1 MGSGVSTSDDLSTN
15 EKESLTRVIE
25 GRYQELKN
33 VLSDSEQMVAL
44 KEAYNNHIN
53 LIRTN
58 RVKQTETE
66 GVVYAGD
73 HETDKVEL
81 DIEKG
86 LSFEEKDDDD
96 DDEEEHYVNNFRLKS
111 SKSMIYQPF
120 LYSNS
125 SKNESHSER
134 VRSKSSAQLLDLAQS
149 AIQEEHDK
157 LTNFV
162 ASLKAGDVTPKVAS
176 NFRIRRLTYKNHGV
190 DDEGS
195 PSKSSPDKK
204 SPVRQASIKAPL
216 TGTKRII
223 RTTIFASSEIGQVTE
238 TTPPFP
244 ESMLGTY
251 SCHGIEPSY
260 YEDDGVIQKINQ
272 DRACVVYPYNSS
284 TREALFMVLDG
295 HGEQG
300 DKVSEFAMRQ
310 IVVSLEKDASLQVDP
325 VGALSKAFVSTD
337 AALVITEMNCMTS
350 GCTCVAVYVRGT
362 KLYVANVGDSR
373 AVMAYKP
380 LSKADDNSS
389 VESPFLAKNLSRD
402 HKPDDPIEMERIV
415 RMGGFVCPPQEEG
428 LSARVYLD
436 PNFTMIGLAMGRSI
450 GDHAVKSVG
459 VIADPEVLEFDVDPE
474 DQFMIMASDGVWEF
488 ISSQEAVD
496 IVNRSLQDG
505 TPAACQALIEE
516 AASRWRDFEGDYRDD
531 ITAIV
536 VKFPLPY
543 TE

>member
-204 SPVRQASIKAPL
+204 SPVRQVSIKAPL

>member
-1 MGSGVSTSDDLSTN
+1 
-15 EKESLTRVIE
+15 
-25 GRYQELKN
+25 
-33 VLSDSEQMVAL
+33 
-44 KEAYNNHIN
+44 
-53 LIRTN
+53 
-58 RVKQTETE
+58 
-66 GVVYAGD
+66 
-73 HETDKVEL
+73 
-81 DIEKG
+81 
-86 LSFEEKDDDD
+86 
-96 DDEEEHYVNNFRLKS
+96 
-111 SKSMIYQPF
+111 
-120 LYSNS
+120 
-125 SKNESHSER
+125 
-134 VRSKSSAQLLDLAQS
+134 
-149 AIQEEHDK
+149 
-157 LTNFV
+157 
-162 ASLKAGDVTPKVAS
+162 
-176 NFRIRRLTYKNHGV
+176 
-190 DDEGS
+190 
-195 PSKSSPDKK
+195 
-204 SPVRQASIKAPL
+204 
-216 TGTKRII
+216 
-223 RTTIFASSEIGQVTE
+223 
-238 TTPPFP
+238 
-244 ESMLGTY
+244 
-251 SCHGIEPSY
+251 
-260 YEDDGVIQKINQ
+260 
-272 DRACVVYPYNSS
+272 
-284 TREALFMVLDG
+284 
-295 HGEQG
+295 
-300 DKVSEFAMRQ
+300 
-310 IVVSLEKDASLQVDP
+310 VSLEKDASLQVDP

-531 ITAIV
+531 VRHLLRIAYIQ
-536 VKFPLPY
+536 PLQPLNV
-543 TE
+543 TMLFNTVQ